1 MTNTGHVAISRS
13 GVITADILLS
23 ERCLK
28 PCARVLHHHGKPFDA
43 ASIGSA
49 AFILLPTLAIMG
61 RPTRRHGRQG
71 RRPATVQQG
80 GLLTVLAG
88 AVPGAGG
95 DGTGVVALANTY
107 FNFVEPTLP
116 KLLVCK
122 NFKAARAAFFDA
134 ILRQSVETVPDGALK
149 AA

>member
-95 DGTGVVALANTY
+95 DGGSGARQYLFQFCRAYAAEITGLQ
-107 FNFVEPTLP
+107 EL
-116 KLLVCK
+116 
-122 NFKAARAAFFDA
+122 
-134 ILRQSVETVPDGALK
+134 
-149 AA
+149 